1 MSRDPEVAVLVPTM
15 TGLRFL
21 PACLKALKSQRYP
34 RFRVL
39 VLHNAPGGDATTD
52 WIGKT
57 HPGVEILSL
66 GRNHGFARA
75 INLGLQATHEPLV
88 ALCNDDA
95 RPEPGWLEALVSALE
110 EDPAGAD
117 LAFVCGKVVA
127 EPDSGR
133 LDSVGDGMSGLL
145 LPYPIGR
152 FEVDQGQYGASRTV
166 LLASGCASLF
176 RRALFEDTGLFEA
189 SFFAYME
196 DVDLGLRAAL
206 LGYRGGYVPG
216 AVTRHIGSA
225 TTGGMINAVTV
236 RLSTR
241 NLVRVQVRNLPG
253 SLILGRLHRL
263 AAGHL
268 YWFLKMA
275 VKERHPLAWGLGFA
289 AGLMRLP
296 GDWVARRGL
305 MRRRR
310 IDDRTLRAM
319 LDASARE
326 VRESMRRKRR
336 QTGRHAS

>member
-21 PACLKALKSQRYP
+21 PACLDALKSQRYP
-34 RFRVL
+34 RFRIL
-39 VLHNAPGGDATTD
+39 VLDNATEEDSTAD
-52 WIGKT
+52 WIEKT
-57 HPGVEILSL
+57 HPEVEILSL

-75 INLGLQATHEPLV
+75 INIGLEATKEPLV

-95 RPEPGWLEALVSALE
+95 RPEPGWLEALVYALE
-110 EDPAGAD
+110 EEPAGAD
-117 LAFVCGKVVA
+117 LSFVCGKVLFDKDP
-127 EPDSGR
+127 ER
-133 LDSVGDGMSGLL
+133 LDSVGDGMSSLL

-152 FEVDQGQYGASRTV
+152 FEVDQDYYGASRTV

-176 RRALFEDTGLFEA
+176 RRSLFEDTGVFEA

-206 LGYRGGYVPG
+206 LGHRGRYVPG

-241 NLVRVQVRNLPG
+241 NLVRVQARNLPV
-253 SLILGRLHRL
+253 SLILGRFHRL
-263 AAGHL
+263 AAGHI

-275 VKERHPLAWGLGFA
+275 VKEGHPLAWGLGFT

-296 GDWVARRGL
+296 GDWIARRDL

-310 IDDRTLRAM
+310 IDDRTLKA
-319 LDASARE
+319 LLEASAGE
-326 VRESMRRKRR
+326 VRESIRRKRR
-336 QTGRHAS
+336 LKERHLS